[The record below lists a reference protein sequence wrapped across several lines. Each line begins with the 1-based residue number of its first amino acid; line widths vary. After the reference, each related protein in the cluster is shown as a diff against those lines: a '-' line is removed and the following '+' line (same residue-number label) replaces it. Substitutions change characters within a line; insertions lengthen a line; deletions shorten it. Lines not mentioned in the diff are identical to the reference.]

1 MEKEKNNINDTV
13 TSNNKTMEY
22 YNNITKSY
30 INQTATDVDND
41 SNMEHEALVLVR
53 KAENKLKNKCCL
65 YSLIS
70 SKHDRIVQACELY
83 KRAGDKY
90 KLVNHW
96 KKAGLCYENCAL
108 IKLKLKERPLNFYKQ
123 SYMCFSK
130 IDIGDDS
137 QRMFD
142 KMNQYL
148 EKEGQYFQV
157 GKNNEN
163 LGIQKENKKKYKE
176 AIYYYLQAIKY
187 YEKDGKHESLI
198 INIQIKLAELMMINN
213 DPDAPKKVPIMLE
226 NIGIYYL
233 TNLITKYSAKDYFG
247 KAILCIIYYSDNPSE
262 GNIYI
267 KKYKKMDKTFEE
279 STIYNLCCDIVNS
292 IENNDYNQLKNSIQQ
307 YKEINEVDEFMND
320 ILDKI
325 LEKIKINN
333 NIKNSLTTEINNEDI
348 DDDLK

>member
-1 MEKEKNNINDTV
+1 MKNDKNNINDTLA
-13 TSNNKTMEY
+13 SNKTMEY

-30 INQTATDVDND
+30 INQTATDIDNE
-41 SNMEHEALVLVR
+41 SNLEHEALVLVR
-53 KAENKLKNKCCL
+53 KAENKVKKKCCL

-70 SKHDRIVQACELY
+70 SKHERIVQACDLY

-90 KLVNHW
+90 KLVNQW

-108 IKLKLKERPLNFYKQ
+108 IKTKLKEKPLNFYKQ

-137 QRMFD
+137 KRIFD
-142 KMNQYL
+142 LMNQYL

-163 LGIQKENKKKYKE
+163 LGIEKENKKKYNE
-176 AIYYYLQAIKY
+176 AINYYLIAIKY

-198 INIQIKLAELMMINN
+198 IKIQIKLAELMMINE

-226 NIGIYYL
+226 NIGTYYL
-233 TNLITKYSAKDYFG
+233 QNLITKYSAKDYFG
-247 KAILCIIYYSDNPSE
+247 KAILCNIYYSDNPSE

-292 IENNDYNQLKNSIQQ
+292 IENNDYNQLNNSILQ
-307 YKEINEVDEFMND
+307 YKEINEVDEFMNY

-325 LEKIKINN
+325 LEKINKINN
-333 NIKNSLTTEINNEDI
+333 IKKSIASETNNEDY
-348 DDDLK
+348 DDL

>member
-30 INQTATDVDND
+30 INQTATDIDNE
-41 SNMEHEALVLVR
+41 SNMEQEAFALVR

-108 IKLKLKERPLNFYKQ
+108 IKNKLKEKPLNFYKQ

-137 QRMFD
+137 QRIFE
-142 KMNQYL
+142 KMNLYL

-157 GKNNEN
+157 GK
-163 LGIQKENKKKYKE
+163 
-176 AIYYYLQAIKY
+176 
-187 YEKDGKHESLI
+187 
-198 INIQIKLAELMMINN
+198 
-213 DPDAPKKVPIMLE
+213 IM
-226 NIGIYYL
+226 
-233 TNLITKYSAKDYFG
+233 
-247 KAILCIIYYSDNPSE
+247 
-262 GNIYI
+262 
-267 KKYKKMDKTFEE
+267 
-279 STIYNLCCDIVNS
+279 
-292 IENNDYNQLKNSIQQ
+292 
-307 YKEINEVDEFMND
+307 
-320 ILDKI
+320 KI
-325 LEKIKINN
+325 
-333 NIKNSLTTEINNEDI
+333 
-348 DDDLK
+348 